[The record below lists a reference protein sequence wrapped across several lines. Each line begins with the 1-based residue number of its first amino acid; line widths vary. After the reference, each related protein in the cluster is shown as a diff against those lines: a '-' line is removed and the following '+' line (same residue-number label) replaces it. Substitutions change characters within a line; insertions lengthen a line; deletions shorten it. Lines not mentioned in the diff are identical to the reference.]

1 MHTESVNSSRTPTAL
16 PVLDHREAD
25 AAAAAPGAGLDADAA
40 TVLARTLNLITRDKR
55 GGWSSYA
62 LETLTATRGAALTPG
77 ALAGA

>member
-40 TVLARTLNLITRDKR
+40 
-55 GGWSSYA
+55 
-62 LETLTATRGAALTPG
+62 
-77 ALAGA
+77 